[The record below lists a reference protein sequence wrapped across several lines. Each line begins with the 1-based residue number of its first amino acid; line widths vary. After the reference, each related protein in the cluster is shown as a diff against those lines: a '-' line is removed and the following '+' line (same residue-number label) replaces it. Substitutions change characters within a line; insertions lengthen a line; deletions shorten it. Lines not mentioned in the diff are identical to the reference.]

1 MKVCITSEGP
11 DLDSPV
17 DPRFGRC
24 RYFIIIDTDSLEF
37 EAVENSGVRQMG
49 GAGVESARLAAENG
63 AKAVLTGNCGPNA
76 FQTLNAVGIEVY
88 IGVNGTVR
96 EAVENFMNG
105 KYSILQNANVG
116 PHFGMTGTN
125 E

>member
-11 DLDSPV
+11 DMDSPV

-24 RYFIIIDTDSLEF
+24 RYFIIVDTDSLEF

-49 GAGVESARLAAENG
+49 GAGVESARLAAEKG

-76 FQTLNAVGIEVY
+76 FQTLNTVGIEVY

-96 EAVENFMNG
+96 EAVENFKNG
-105 KYSILQNANVG
+105 KYSAHQNANVG
-116 PHFGMTGTN
+116 PHFGMTGSG

>member
-1 MKVCITSEGP
+1 MKVCVTSEGS
-11 DLDSPV
+11 DFDSPV

-24 RYFIIIDTDSLEF
+24 RYFLIVDTDSLEF
-37 EAVENSGVRQMG
+37 EALENSGVRQMG
-49 GAGVESARLAAENG
+49 GAGVESARLAAEKG

-88 IGVNGTVR
+88 VGVNGTIR
-96 EAVENFMNG
+96 EAVENFKNG
-105 KYSILQNANVG
+105 KYSTLGSANVG
-116 PHFGMTGTN
+116 SHFGMAGSN